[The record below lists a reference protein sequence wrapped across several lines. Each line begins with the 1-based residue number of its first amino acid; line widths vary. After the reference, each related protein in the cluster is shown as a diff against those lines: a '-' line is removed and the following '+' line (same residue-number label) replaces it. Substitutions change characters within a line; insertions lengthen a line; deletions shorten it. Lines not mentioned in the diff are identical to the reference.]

1 MGNNNGK
8 ESGDAAPSPSKR
20 RARPSCPG
28 VPVVIPRQGGDAF
41 QQLAYSNKPDDAVI
55 LQWAAPYTD
64 GGTPVNGYAVERKAG
79 ENGQWVRAHPLD
91 VRETEVALTGLQ
103 PGQDYRFRVKAS
115 NAIGCS
121 EPGSESE
128 SYLVPY
134 DPSNVVRPSFTVGLR
149 DAIVME
155 HEKVEFV
162 VEVQGIPPPEVQWIV
177 NGSTDSK
184 VIVTDRDPDSG
195 VSTLIVNDVLAG
207 DEGEVKCIATNE
219 AGQSTSIA
227 ILSVEAPPR
236 AVLTKKYEDGLIFEE
251 GDIIRLKVEFTGRP
265 RPEITWYHENKR
277 LAPDGR
283 MEIEIM
289 ADCTIL
295 KVAQAKRSDRGEY
308 SVKLQ
313 SGLGED
319 SASFLVTVANRPSVP
334 GKPQPTDVL
343 ESVVS
348 LQWDPSEDDGG
359 CEISCYIVEYNR
371 LGWDMWLKAAT
382 SRTPQIRLG
391 DLIPG
396 STYLFRIK
404 AENPYGVSE
413 PSAQSDLIRL
423 PARSNETSWVP
434 DMTSSELVDPDD
446 TTISSSNLG
455 PRDSDQ
461 QVTRSGDFDYLP
473 LDASEL
479 ELGRLTNPS
488 ILGAPPA
495 FEGNYSQPRNTNA
508 SVWLL

>member
-41 QQLAYSNKPDDAVI
+41 QQLAYSSKPDDAVI

-79 ENGQWVRAHPLD
+79 ANGQWVRAHPLD
-91 VRETEVALTGLQ
+91 VRETEVTLTGLQ

-115 NAIGCS
+115 NAIGWS

-134 DPSNVVRPSFTVGLR
+134 DPNNVVRPSFTVGLR

-162 VEVQGIPPPEVQWIV
+162 VEVQGIPPPEVQWVV
-177 NGSTDSK
+177 NASTDSK
-184 VIVTDRDPDSG
+184 VIVTDRDPDTG
-195 VSTLIVNDVLAG
+195 VSTLVVNDVLAC

-219 AGQSTSIA
+219 AGQSTSSA

-265 RPEITWYHENKR
+265 RPEITWYHENKL

-334 GKPQPTDVL
+334 GKPQPIDVL

-359 CEISCYIVEYNR
+359 CEITCYIVEYNR

-479 ELGRLTNPS
+479 EMGRLTDPS